1 MLTSTY
7 IWTHHTTPAKSVKKA
22 LLISQPSG
30 IEKGVA
36 SRAGSSGRVTCVVN
50 QKGGVG
56 KTTTAVNLAASV
68 AAAEKRTLLVDMDPQ
83 GNASSG
89 VGVRPGSRER
99 TVYDVLIGA
108 VSFGE
113 VLVET
118 DVPNLVVAP
127 ATQDLVAAELE
138 LVDDPKRA
146 LKLRD
151 AIRSVADRFDYV
163 FIDCPPSLG
172 LLTVNALAAAHQV
185 LVPLQCEYYAL
196 EGLTHLMATIDR
208 VKNGM
213 NPNLEVEGVVLT
225 MFDPRNNLAH
235 QVADEVKKHF
245 FVFENVVP
253 RNVRLSEAPSHGK
266 PAMLYDVSSKGAQA
280 YLALAKELL
289 QRHAPEPR
297 RAGGK
302 RAAAGA
308 R

>member
-1 MLTSTY
+1 M
-7 IWTHHTTPAKSVKKA
+7 A
-22 LLISQPSG
+22 
-30 IEKGVA
+30 
-36 SRAGSSGRVTCVVN
+36 RANEPGTGNCRVICVVN

-68 AAAEKRTLLVDMDPQ
+68 AAAERPTLLVDMDPQ

-99 TVYDVLIGA
+99 TIYDVLIGA
-108 VSFGE
+108 IGIDE
-113 VLVET
+113 VIVDTDIET
-118 DVPNLVVAP
+118 LKVAP
-127 ATQDLVAAELE
+127 ATQDLVAAEIE
-138 LVDDPKRA
+138 LVDDPERA
-146 LKLRD
+146 TKLKD
-151 AIRSVADRFDYV
+151 ALLPVLPRFDYV

-172 LLTVNALAAAHQV
+172 LLTLNALAATSSV
-185 LVPLQCEYYAL
+185 LVPLQCEYFAL

-213 NPNLEVEGVVLT
+213 NADLEVEGVVLT

-245 FVFENVVP
+245 FVFDSVIP

-266 PAMLYDVSSKGAQA
+266 PVLLYDVGSKGAQG
-280 YLALAKELL
+280 YLALAKELIT
-289 QRHAPEPR
+289 RHGRAAKKPVK
-297 RAGGK
+297 RAGG
-302 RAAAGA
+302 A

>member
-1 MLTSTY
+1 MAPRAVDIRAPKMPRTSEAAARR
-7 IWTHHTTPAKSVKKA
+7 IAPLKA
-22 LLISQPSG
+22 RPRI
-30 IEKGVA
+30 IA
-36 SRAGSSGRVTCVVN
+36 VVN

-68 AAAEKRTLLVDMDPQ
+68 AAAERKTLLLDMDPQ

-89 VGVRPGSRER
+89 VGVRPR
-99 TVYDVLIGA
+99 TVEKSVYDALIQRA
-108 VSFGE
+108 TLKE
-113 VLVET
+113 ILVTT
-118 DVPNLVVAP
+118 DVPGLLVAP

-138 LVDDPKRA
+138 LVDDPERA
-146 LKLRD
+146 VRLKNALAALFAED
-151 AIRSVADRFDYV
+151 SEFEYV

-172 LLTVNALAAAHQV
+172 LLTVNALTAADRV

-213 NPNLEVEGVVLT
+213 NPSLEVEGIVLT

-245 FVFENVVP
+245 HVFDAVIP

-266 PAMLYDVSSKGAQA
+266 PVILYDVQSKGAQG
-280 YLALAKELL
+280 YLQLAKELL
-289 QRHAPEPR
+289 QDHA
-297 RAGGK
+297 G
-302 RAAAGA
+302 
-308 R
+308 

>member
-1 MLTSTY
+1 
-7 IWTHHTTPAKSVKKA
+7 
-22 LLISQPSG
+22 
-30 IEKGVA
+30 VA
-36 SRAGSSGRVTCVVN
+36 PPNTCRVTCVVN

-56 KTTTAVNLAASV
+56 KTTTSVNLAASV
-68 AAAEKRTLLVDMDPQ
+68 AAAEKRTLLIDMDPQ

-89 VGVRPGSRER
+89 VGVRPGTRER

-108 VSFGE
+108 VSFE
-113 VLVET
+113 DVLVET
-118 DVPNLVVAP
+118 EVPKLVVAP

-146 LKLRD
+146 LKLKE
-151 AIRSVADRFDYV
+151 AIAPTLERFDYV

-172 LLTVNALAAAHQV
+172 LLTVNALAACGFV

-213 NPNLEVEGVVLT
+213 NPTLEIEGVVLT

-245 FVFENVVP
+245 FVFDSVIP

-280 YLALAKELL
+280 YLQLAKELL
-289 QRHAPEPR
+289 SKHGTVETPAR
-297 RAGGK
+297 K
-302 RAAAGA
+302 KAAGA

>member
-1 MLTSTY
+1 M
-7 IWTHHTTPAKSVKKA
+7 AK
-22 LLISQPSG
+22 
-30 IEKGVA
+30 KGGKQKIL
-36 SRAGSSGRVTCVVN
+36 SVVN

-68 AAAEKRTLLVDMDPQ
+68 AAAERRTLLIDMDPQ

-89 VGVRPGSRER
+89 VGVHPR
-99 TVYDVLIGA
+99 TVEHSLYDVLIGRKTL
-108 VSFGE
+108 SE
-113 VLVET
+113 VLFET
-118 DVPNLVVAP
+118 EVPGLSVAP

-138 LVDDPKRA
+138 LVDDPDRTSKLKEALRA
-146 LKLRD
+146 LREP
-151 AIRSVADRFDYV
+151 FEYV

-172 LLTVNALAAAHQV
+172 LLTVNALAASDKV

-213 NPNLEVEGVVLT
+213 NPKLSVEGIVLT

-235 QVADEVKKHF
+235 QVAGEVKKHF
-245 FVFENVVP
+245 FVFESVIP

-266 PAMLYDVSSKGAQA
+266 PALLYDVESKGAQG

-289 QRHAPEPR
+289 ENASA
-297 RAGGK
+297 RA
-302 RAAAGA
+302 
-308 R
+308 

>member
-1 MLTSTY
+1 M
-7 IWTHHTTPAKSVKKA
+7 PQAKIPGEPHVC
-22 LLISQPSG
+22 
-30 IEKGVA
+30 
-36 SRAGSSGRVTCVVN
+36 RVICVVN

-68 AAAEKRTLLVDMDPQ
+68 AAAEKPTLLIDMDPQ

-99 TVYDVLIGA
+99 TTYDVLIGA
-108 VSFGE
+108 VSLPDI
-113 VLVET
+113 LVET
-118 DVPNLVVAP
+118 DIPQLAVAP

-138 LVDDPKRA
+138 LVDDPLRA

-151 AIRSVADRFDYV
+151 ALAPMLPRFDYV

-172 LLTVNALAAAHQV
+172 LLTLNALAATSSV
-185 LVPLQCEYYAL
+185 LVPLQCEYFAL

-213 NPNLEVEGVVLT
+213 NPTLELEGVVLT

-235 QVADEVKKHF
+235 QVADEVKQHF
-245 FVFENVVP
+245 FVFESVIP

-266 PAMLYDVSSKGAQA
+266 PVILYDVSSKGSQG
-280 YLALAKELL
+280 YLALARELL
-289 QRHAPEPR
+289 ARHGVQAVAPAKPKAEAK
-297 RAGGK
+297 RAGG
-302 RAAAGA
+302 A

>member
-1 MLTSTY
+1 MNNAND
-7 IWTHHTTPAKSVKKA
+7 PA
-22 LLISQPSG
+22 SG
-30 IEKGVA
+30 C
-36 SRAGSSGRVTCVVN
+36 RVICIVN

-68 AAAEKRTLLVDMDPQ
+68 AAAEKRTLIVDMDQQ
-83 GNASSG
+83 GNASSA

-99 TVYDVLIGA
+99 TVYDVLIGEMPIR
-108 VSFGE
+108 E
-113 VLVET
+113 VIVQT
-118 DVPNLVVAP
+118 DVPTLYVAP

-146 LKLRD
+146 LKLKE
-151 AIRSVADRFDYV
+151 ALEPVMSQFDYV

-172 LLTVNALAAAHQV
+172 LLTLNALAATTSV
-185 LVPLQCEYYAL
+185 LVPLQCEYFAL

-213 NPNLEVEGVVLT
+213 NPGLEVEGVVLT

-235 QVADEVKKHF
+235 QVADEVKAHF
-245 FVFENVVP
+245 FVFESVIP

-266 PAMLYDVSSKGAQA
+266 PVILYDVSSKGAQG

-289 QRHAPEPR
+289 SRHHRPVRAAKPAK
-297 RAGGK
+297 RAGGT
-302 RAAAGA
+302 R
-308 R
+308 